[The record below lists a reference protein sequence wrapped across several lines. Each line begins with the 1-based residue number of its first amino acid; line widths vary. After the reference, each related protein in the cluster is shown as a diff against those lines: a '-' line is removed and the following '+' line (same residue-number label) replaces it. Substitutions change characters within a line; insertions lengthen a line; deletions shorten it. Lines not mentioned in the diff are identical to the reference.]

1 MKGANLAMGHNRVVL
16 TSGAA
21 VTAGEAELA
30 RAYLRRR
37 CPDQYEE
44 LAGALGIVGGEPAPP
59 VCDQL
64 LAGAY
69 R

>member
-1 MKGANLAMGHNRVVL
+1 MKGANLAMGHSRVAL
-16 TSGAA
+16 TSGVA

-44 LAGALGIVGGEPAPP
+44 LAAALGVLGGEPAPP
-59 VCDQL
+59 VGDQL
-64 LAGAY
+64 LVGSH